1 MGTPAEPIPVS
12 EETQALVQQS
22 EPATLAD
29 VAGEAHPEEVQA
41 EWYVVRQQ
49 GTKNFLA
56 EVRNTNSQPYDT
68 TAGFAAFGARTYF
81 YESREEADEV
91 VASGT
96 GTEVVPIKISATLSY
111 A

>member
-56 EVRNTNSQPYDT
+56 EVRNTNSQPLARALT
-68 TAGFAAFGARTYF
+68 FTKAARRPMKWWPAARALRLY
-81 YESREEADEV
+81 
-91 VASGT
+91 
-96 GTEVVPIKISATLSY
+96 PLKSALR
-111 A
+111 